1 MKCPYCHQD
10 RDQVIDSRTCEN
22 GQAIRRRRQC
32 LECGRRF
39 TTFER
44 PEMPLLKVI
53 KRDGSR
59 EPFNRNKLKRG
70 LEIACQKR
78 PVSDKDLEEI
88 VSLIENHLFNYFE
101 TEVESQYIGQLAM
114 DHLRRLDPVAYV
126 RFASVYRAFQEV
138 SDFIDEVH
146 QVLKDQYQPNG

>member
-1 MKCPYCHQD
+1 
-10 RDQVIDSRTCEN
+10 
-22 GQAIRRRRQC
+22 
-32 LECGRRF
+32 
-39 TTFER
+39 
-44 PEMPLLKVI
+44 MPLLKVI

-138 SDFIDEVH
+138 SDFIDEVQ